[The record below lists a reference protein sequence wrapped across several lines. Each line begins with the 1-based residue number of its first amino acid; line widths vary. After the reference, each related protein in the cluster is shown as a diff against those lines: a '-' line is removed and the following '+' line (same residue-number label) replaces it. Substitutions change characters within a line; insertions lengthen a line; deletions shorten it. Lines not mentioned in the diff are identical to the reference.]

1 MVIGFDPVT
10 IEEIV
15 DDEKPENRPGDHSQ
29 KQLAVRSSGVP
40 IFESEDEDGF
50 PVSTPSK
57 SKAMSKDG
65 MKEKTKDDDS
75 QGACLKRKID
85 AIKDGECD
93 RFEFAH

>member
-1 MVIGFDPVT
+1 
-10 IEEIV
+10 
-15 DDEKPENRPGDHSQ
+15 
-29 KQLAVRSSGVP
+29 
-40 IFESEDEDGF
+40 
-50 PVSTPSK
+50 
-57 SKAMSKDG
+57 MSKDS